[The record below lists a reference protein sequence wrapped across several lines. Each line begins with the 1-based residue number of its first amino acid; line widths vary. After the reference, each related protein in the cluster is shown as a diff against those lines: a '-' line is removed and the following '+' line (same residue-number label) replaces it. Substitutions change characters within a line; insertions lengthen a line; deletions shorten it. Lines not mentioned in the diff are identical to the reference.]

1 MTVTAPGNFT
11 ETVYD
16 DSWLRA
22 ISSASG
28 QTDLRYVVELF
39 DAQNNAKLF
48 EGKVVP
54 EPSNK
59 YMYFNVAPIIRNNFF
74 EEYWS
79 ENGIST
85 AHVFDFSDAKY
96 FNPNQRA
103 QFYYRIGTDYSGI
116 TTLNEASGSVI
127 LTNVRPKLKNRRWS
141 RKSISQD
148 VDNKWQTDRKPVSI
162 LSNNSDNFFIAWRYQ
177 IDDFL
182 PSGNL
187 LLGYEEYDAGGNLL
201 NTNENTFPNTIVGE
215 TGQESR
221 NCIINIGPD
230 SIDRLIGN
238 SPDLNVCAYYV
249 AYIKYEIGAT
259 EYRLDFRI
267 NKNCENKY
275 ESIPIHFYNRF
286 GVVDTLQFNLVSR
299 TTMDVERKSYN
310 QRDYR
315 FSSSSVLY
323 TDSSASGTTVF
334 RENKINYNATYN
346 YTMKLTSD
354 FLDDQDWEWLEDLIL
369 SPRIYMEED
378 GYMYPVTI
386 KATNYEISK
395 YINNR
400 LRPLE
405 IEIEFN
411 SPRLSSSR

>member
-1 MTVTAPGNFT
+1 MSMTVSVPANFT

-28 QTDLRYVVELF
+28 QTDLKYVLELY
-39 DAQNNAKLF
+39 DKNNSVKLF
-48 EGKVVP
+48 EGKIVP
-54 EPSNK
+54 EPDNK
-59 YMYFNVAPIIRNNFF
+59 YMYFNVAPIVRNYFF
-74 EEYWS
+74 EEFFNDEVSPAY
-79 ENGIST
+79 
-85 AHVFDFSDAKY
+85 VFDFSDARC
-96 FNPNQRA
+96 FDPNQRA
-103 QFYYRIGTDYSGI
+103 IFYYRIGTDYSGI

-127 LTNVRPKLKNRRWS
+127 LTNVRPKLKNRRWT

-162 LSNNSDNFFIAWRYQ
+162 LSSNTDNFFIAWRYG
-177 IDDFL
+177 IDGGL
-182 PSGNL
+182 ASGTL
-187 LLGYEEYDAGGNLL
+187 LLGYDEYDASGNIIS
-201 NTNENTFPNTIVGE
+201 TDEDQFV
-215 TGQESR
+215 ESSTPGFTLK

-230 SIDRLIGN
+230 SIDRLIGS
-238 SPDLNVCAYYV
+238 SPNLDVCAYYV

-259 EYRLDFRI
+259 EYRLEFRI

-299 TTMDVERKSYN
+299 TTVDVERKSYN

-315 FSSSSVLY
+315 FDGSSVLY
-323 TDSSASGTTVF
+323 TDASASGTTVY
-334 RENKINYNATYN
+334 RENKINYNSTYN

-354 FLDDQDWEWLEDLIL
+354 LLDDQDWEWLEDLIL
-369 SPRIYMEED
+369 SPKIYMEED
-378 GYMYPVTI
+378 GHFYPVTI